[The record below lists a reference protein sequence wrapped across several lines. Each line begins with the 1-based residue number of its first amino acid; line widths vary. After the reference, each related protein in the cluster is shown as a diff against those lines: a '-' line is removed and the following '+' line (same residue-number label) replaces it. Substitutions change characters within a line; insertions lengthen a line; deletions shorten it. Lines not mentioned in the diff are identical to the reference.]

1 VGSRKRVRIL
11 CSCFHYGGTE
21 DVQQRSGHRRTSAM
35 GDNVYRADAR
45 IREDRRIKP
54 GGFHVIHFAG

>member
-1 VGSRKRVRIL
+1 V
-11 CSCFHYGGTE
+11 
-21 DVQQRSGHRRTSAM
+21 

-54 GGFHVIHFAG
+54 AGFHVKYFSV